1 MREYVAKLNMVALE
15 TPGVD
20 AKIKVHAFIQGL
32 RSGSFFDSLV
42 MNEPK
47 DFGILESITPYM
59 HLEEA
64 RTTRREDADRKD
76 KRNPTRRQYDSRAK
90 IQT

>member
-1 MREYVAKLNMVALE
+1 MAALE

-32 RSGSFFDSLV
+32 RSGSFFDFLV

-47 DFGILESITPYM
+47 DFRDLLERITPYI

-64 RTTRREDADRKD
+64 RTTGREEADRMDRRNPKRRE
-76 KRNPTRRQYDSRAK
+76 NENRAEM
-90 IQT
+90 QTGEED